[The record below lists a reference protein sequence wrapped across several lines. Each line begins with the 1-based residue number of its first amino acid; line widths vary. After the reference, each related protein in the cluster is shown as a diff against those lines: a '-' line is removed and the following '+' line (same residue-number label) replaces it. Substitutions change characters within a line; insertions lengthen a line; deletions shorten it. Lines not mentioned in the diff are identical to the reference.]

1 MQMIEE
7 ALHFLVPTWW
17 EVEISVVAAVFVI
30 ITYWFFTFGNGE
42 IDESQA
48 TGEGLIGAGD
58 LIDDNVKVNLVDFT
72 LLGWCL
78 LIFLFWCCIW

>member
-1 MQMIEE
+1 MVGSGDQRRGCG
-7 ALHFLVPTWW
+7 
-17 EVEISVVAAVFVI
+17 FVI
-30 ITYWFFTFGNGE
+30 ITYWFFTYGNGE